1 MAVRDRRLDVQM
13 ALSHTSLR
21 PTTPSGAKR
30 RIRVS
35 MSPRIF
41 EDLAHFTGWGEE
53 QSSKSVHS
61 GEPDP
66 SADSAEAR
74 LKRPA

>member
-41 EDLAHFTGWGEE
+41 EDLAHFTG
-53 QSSKSVHS
+53 
-61 GEPDP
+61 
-66 SADSAEAR
+66 
-74 LKRPA
+74 